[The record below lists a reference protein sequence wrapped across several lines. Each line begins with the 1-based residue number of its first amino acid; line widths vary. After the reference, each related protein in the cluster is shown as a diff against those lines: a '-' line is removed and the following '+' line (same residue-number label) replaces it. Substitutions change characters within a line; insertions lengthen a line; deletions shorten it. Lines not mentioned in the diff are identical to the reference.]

1 MTSRIQK
8 FGFKDISN
16 TWDIR
21 TYCFKYSELWI
32 LGQMPQYQKRKKI
45 EPFLEIFELY
55 QVARYSQKT
64 SSDKIL
70 SNCIH

>member
-8 FGFKDISN
+8 CWFKDISN
-16 TWDIR
+16 IWDIR
-21 TYCFKYSELWI
+21 TYWFKYFEICI
-32 LGQMPQYQKRKKI
+32 LGQMPQNQKRKKI
-45 EPFLEIFELY
+45 ELFLKIFELY

-64 SSDKIL
+64 SSDKML